1 MGNPAGFHMR
11 DGRGYQFW
19 AEMVQKLDAINPQ
32 IAARLARALD
42 RWTVFAEPY
51 QGQMQAALQA
61 VAASKTLSA
70 DVNEVIVKALGNR

>member
-1 MGNPAGFHMR
+1 MR

-19 AEMVQKLDAINPQ
+19 AQSVIKLDAINPQ
-32 IAARLARALD
+32 IAARLARSLD

-51 QGQMQAALQA
+51 RGQMQTALQA
-61 VAASKTLSA
+61 VAASQKLSA

>member
-1 MGNPAGFHMR
+1 MR

-51 QGQMQAALQA
+51 QGQCKRLCKRWLRRKRCQPM
-61 VAASKTLSA
+61 
-70 DVNEVIVKALGNR
+70 